1 MKAEIE
7 VLHPGLFSSI
17 QDFGRRGFQ
26 KYGVPFSGAMDRLA
40 LKTANLILRNKAD
53 AAVLEITQMGPK
65 LKFPAPTKIAIS
77 GAYLSPKLNDSEIEN
92 NDVIKVEAGDVLSF
106 GKPMKGS
113 RAYLAIGGGFQTEK
127 TLESRSWYEGITA
140 FQKLEKSHR
149 LPYSAVSGEV
159 KETYASVKFDPSY
172 LDTFEIKVFPGP
184 EFEQV
189 PQELKTKLQQT
200 NFSISKNNS
209 RMAVQLGEKLENELK
224 PIITGPVLPGTVQLT
239 PGGNLIILMRDCQTT
254 GGYPRVLQ
262 LSEHSLNILAQ
273 KKTYDRIKFVFDSN

>member
-26 KYGVPFSGAMDRLA
+26 KYGVPFSGTMDRLA

-65 LKFPAPTKIAIS
+65 LKFSAPAKIAIS

-92 NDVIKVEAGDVLSF
+92 NEVIKIEPGDVLSF
-106 GKPMKGS
+106 GRPLKGS
-113 RAYLAIGGGFQTEK
+113 RAYLAIAGGFQTEK
-127 TLESRSWYEGITA
+127 ILESRSWYEGITA
-140 FQKLEKSHR
+140 FQKLEKGHR

-172 LDTFEIKVFPGP
+172 LETSEIKVFHGP
-184 EFEQV
+184 EFEKL
-189 PQELKTKLQQT
+189 PQELKTTLQKN
-200 NFSISKNNS
+200 NFSISKNNN
-209 RMAVQLGEKLENELK
+209 RMAVQLGEKLENELE

-239 PGGNLIILMRDCQTT
+239 PGGNLIVLMRDCQTT

-273 KKTYDRIKFVFDSN
+273 KKTGEEVHFKLGS

>member
-77 GAYLSPKLNDSEIEN
+77 GAYLSPKLNDGEIEN
-92 NDVIKVEAGDVLSF
+92 NVVIKVEAGDVLSF
-106 GKPMKGS
+106 GRPVKGS
-113 RAYLAIGGGFQTEK
+113 RAYLAIAGGFQTEK
-127 TLESRSWYEGITA
+127 ILESRSWYEGITE
-140 FQKLEKSHR
+140 FQKLEKGHR
-149 LPYSAVSGEV
+149 LPYSTVSGEV
-159 KETYASVKFDPSY
+159 TQTYASVKFDTSY
-172 LDTFEIKVFPGP
+172 LETSEIKVFPGP
-184 EFEQV
+184 EFEKL
-189 PQELKTKLQQT
+189 PQELKTKLQKN
-200 NFSISKNNS
+200 NFSISKNNN
-209 RMAVQLGEKLENELK
+209 RMAVQLNEKLENELE
-224 PIITGPVLPGTVQLT
+224 PIITGPVLPGTAQLT
-239 PGGNLIILMRDCQTT
+239 PGGNLIVLMRDCQTT

-273 KKTYDRIKFVFDSN
+273 KKTGEEVHFKSGS

>member
-65 LKFPAPTKIAIS
+65 LKFSAPTKIAIS

-92 NDVIKVEAGDVLSF
+92 NEVIKIEPGDVLSF
-106 GKPMKGS
+106 GRPLKGS
-113 RAYLAIGGGFQTEK
+113 RAYLAIAGGFQTEK
-127 TLESRSWYEGITA
+127 TLDSRSWYEGITV
-140 FQKLEKSHR
+140 FQKLEKGHR

-159 KETYASVKFDPSY
+159 KETYASVKFDSSY
-172 LDTFEIKVFPGP
+172 LDTSELRVFPGA
-184 EFEQV
+184 EYDRL
-189 PQELKTKLQQT
+189 PQELKTTLLKN
-200 NFSISKNNS
+200 NFSISKNNN
-209 RMAVQLGEKLENELK
+209 RMAVQLGEKLENELE

-239 PGGNLIILMRDCQTT
+239 PGGNLIVLMRDSQTT

-273 KKTYDRIKFVFDSN
+273 KKTGEEVHFKSGS

>member
-26 KYGVPFSGAMDRLA
+26 KYGVPFSGAMDRMA
-40 LKTANLILRNKAD
+40 LKTANLILRNHAD

-77 GAYLSPKLNDSEIEN
+77 GAYLSAKLNDSEIEN
-92 NDVIKVEAGDVLSF
+92 NEVIKVESGDVLSF
-106 GKPMKGS
+106 GRPVKGS
-113 RAYLAIGGGFQTEK
+113 RAYLAIAGGFQTEK
-127 TLESRSWYEGITA
+127 ILESRSWYEGITE
-140 FQKLEKSHR
+140 FQKLEKGHR
-149 LPYSAVSGEV
+149 LPYSSVSAEV
-159 KETYASVKFDPSY
+159 KETYASVKFDNSY
-172 LDTFEIKVFPGP
+172 LETSEIKVFPGP
-184 EFEQV
+184 EFEKL
-189 PQELKTKLQQT
+189 PQELKTTLLKN
-200 NFSISKNNS
+200 NFSISKNNN
-209 RMAVQLGEKLENELK
+209 RMAVQLGEKLENELE

-239 PGGNLIILMRDCQTT
+239 PGGNLIVLMRDCQTT

-273 KKTYDRIKFVFDSN
+273 KKTGEEVHFKLGS

>member
-65 LKFPAPTKIAIS
+65 LKFPSPTKIAIS
-77 GAYLSPKLNDSEIEN
+77 GAYLSPKLNDLEIEN
-92 NDVIKVEAGDVLSF
+92 NEVIKVEAGDVLSF
-106 GKPMKGS
+106 GRPVKGS
-113 RAYLAIGGGFQTEK
+113 RAYLAIAGGFQTEK
-127 TLESRSWYEGITA
+127 ILESRSLYEGITA
-140 FQKLEKSHR
+140 FQKLEKGHR

-159 KETYASVKFDPSY
+159 KETYASVKFDSAY
-172 LDTFEIKVFPGP
+172 LETSEIKVFPGP
-184 EFEQV
+184 EFEKL
-189 PQELKTKLQQT
+189 PQELKTELQKT
-200 NFSISKNNS
+200 NFSISKNNN
-209 RMAVQLGEKLENELK
+209 RMAVQLGEKLENELE

-239 PGGNLIILMRDCQTT
+239 PGGNLIVLMRDCQTT

-262 LSEHSLNILAQ
+262 LSEHSINILAQ
-273 KKTYDRIKFVFDSN
+273 KKTGEEVHFKSGS

>member
-65 LKFPAPTKIAIS
+65 LKFSAPAKIAIS

-92 NDVIKVEAGDVLSF
+92 NEVIKIEPGDVLSF
-106 GKPMKGS
+106 GRPVKGS
-113 RAYLAIGGGFQTEK
+113 RAYLAIAGGFQTEK
-127 TLESRSWYEGITA
+127 ILESRSWYEGITA
-140 FQKLEKSHR
+140 FQKLEKGHR

-159 KETYASVKFDPSY
+159 KETYASVKFDSSY
-172 LDTFEIKVFPGP
+172 LDTSELRVFPGP
-184 EFEQV
+184 EFEKL
-189 PQELKTKLQQT
+189 PQELKTTLLKN
-200 NFSISKNNS
+200 NFSISKNNN
-209 RMAVQLGEKLENELK
+209 RMAVQLGEKLENELE

-239 PGGNLIILMRDCQTT
+239 PGGNLIVLMRDSQTT

-273 KKTYDRIKFVFDSN
+273 KKTGEEVHFKSGS